1 MEISD
6 PAFFRDSFDGTPFR
20 DRVVTDFAREDAAMR
35 KMLGVVLIALFLV
48 TPVWADN
55 TFKESG
61 KEVGQGVIKIGKDT
75 GQAVKE
81 GGKKVGQ
88 GFKQMGKETGQAAKK
103 TSRTVGEWFRDVG
116 QKTSEAFREMGRS
129 IRRFFTG
136 G

>member
-1 MEISD
+1 MQISD

-61 KEVGQGVIKIGKDT
+61 
-75 GQAVKE
+75 
-81 GGKKVGQ
+81 
-88 GFKQMGKETGQAAKK
+88 
-103 TSRTVGEWFRDVG
+103 
-116 QKTSEAFREMGRS
+116 
-129 IRRFFTG
+129 
-136 G
+136 